1 MKIKSLKAII
11 IGSGSIGKKHFQIL
25 NKLNVQ
31 TKLISSR
38 DFHSKKIKLD
48 FEKFDL
54 TKTIFLICNNS
65 SLHFKTLKKIARK
78 KMNIFIEKPIISDDQ
93 DLKKIQK
100 IIKKFKL
107 NIFTGYLFRH
117 DPRII
122 QLKKIVNKNI
132 KKNIISFLYL
142 TNLYASL
149 APKGKLQK

>member
-65 SLHFKTLKKIARK
+65 SLHF
-78 KMNIFIEKPIISDDQ
+78 
-93 DLKKIQK
+93 
-100 IIKKFKL
+100 
-107 NIFTGYLFRH
+107 
-117 DPRII
+117 
-122 QLKKIVNKNI
+122 
-132 KKNIISFLYL
+132 
-142 TNLYASL
+142 
-149 APKGKLQK
+149 